1 MPLPTPNDDESHG
14 DWIDRCMSDDQAVE
28 DFEDADQR
36 LAVCQSIWDES
47 RSVVMPNDEKRSIRM
62 LSMGSAEI
70 RLDESGEQPRLV
82 GYASVF
88 YDGTPKTEFRLWAD
102 FVERIMP
109 GAFDKTLKANDDV
122 RALFNHDPSLILGRT
137 TAGTVELE
145 TDKRGLR
152 YSIDL
157 GSTTV
162 AEDVVK
168 HIRRGDVSGSSFGFE
183 VTDVEHRMEDKVDIR
198 EITGVKLFDV
208 GPVTFP
214 AYEGTDVNVRQEEL
228 AEIRSEL
235 ASWKNKRLNV
245 TELSRDVRK
254 RALTRQM
261 ARLQSGNEW

>member
-1 MPLPTPNDDESHG
+1 MSH
-14 DWIDRCMSDDQAVE
+14 E
-28 DFEDADQR
+28 D
-36 LAVCQSIWDES
+36 
-47 RSVVMPNDEKRSIRM
+47 KRSIRM
-62 LSMGSAEI
+62 LSMGPAEI

-88 YDGTPKTEFRLWAD
+88 YNGTAKTEFRLWDD

-109 GAFDKTLKANDDV
+109 GAFDKTLKAKDDV
-122 RALFNHDPSLILGRT
+122 RGLFNHDPSLILGRT
-137 TAGTVELE
+137 TAGTVDLE
-145 TDKRGLR
+145 VDKRGLR
-152 YSIDL
+152 YSIEL

-162 AEDVVK
+162 AEDVIK

-208 GPVTFP
+208 GPVTYP

-235 ASWKNKRLNV
+235 AAWKEKRTGSGAN
-245 TELSRDVRK
+245 TQRARK
-254 RALTRQM
+254 MLLTRQT
-261 ARLQSGNEW
+261 RELQSGRNW

>member
-1 MPLPTPNDDESHG
+1 
-14 DWIDRCMSDDQAVE
+14 
-28 DFEDADQR
+28 
-36 LAVCQSIWDES
+36 
-47 RSVVMPNDEKRSIRM
+47 MPNGAFKGDEVGGVRRSIRM
-62 LSMGSAEI
+62 LSMGPAEI

-109 GAFDKTLKANDDV
+109 GTFDKTLKAKDDV
-122 RALFNHDPSLILGRT
+122 RGLFNHDPSQILGRT
-137 TAGTVELE
+137 TAGTVELS

-152 YSIDL
+152 YSIEL

-214 AYEGTDVNVRQEEL
+214 AYEGTDVKVRQDEL

-235 ASWKNKRLNV
+235 AAWKEKRV
-245 TELSRDVRK
+245 GSRANSLRARK
-254 RALTRQM
+254 MQLTGRV
-261 ARLQSGNEW
+261 AELQSGRKW

>member
-1 MPLPTPNDDESHG
+1 MPS
-14 DWIDRCMSDDQAVE
+14 E
-28 DFEDADQR
+28 D
-36 LAVCQSIWDES
+36 
-47 RSVVMPNDEKRSIRM
+47 KRSIRM
-62 LSMGSAEI
+62 LSMGPAEI

-88 YDGTPKTEFRLWAD
+88 YNGTAKTEFRLWED

-109 GAFDKTLKANDDV
+109 GAFDKTLKAKDDV

-137 TAGTVELE
+137 TAGTVGLE

-152 YSIDL
+152 YSIEL

-183 VTDVEHRMEDKVDIR
+183 VTDVVHRMEDKVDIR

-214 AYEGTDVNVRQEEL
+214 AYEGTDVNVRKDEL

-235 ASWKNKRLNV
+235 AAWKESQAGSRANTKR
-245 TELSRDVRK
+245 SRQMG
-254 RALTRQM
+254 LTRHIG
-261 ARLQSGNEW
+261 RLKSGKEW

>member
-1 MPLPTPNDDESHG
+1 
-14 DWIDRCMSDDQAVE
+14 
-28 DFEDADQR
+28 
-36 LAVCQSIWDES
+36 
-47 RSVVMPNDEKRSIRM
+47 MPNSDKRSIRM
-62 LSMGSAEI
+62 LSMGPAEI
-70 RLDESGEQPRLV
+70 RLDESGKEPRLV

-88 YDGTPKTEFRLWAD
+88 YNGTAKTEFRLWED
-102 FVERIMP
+102 MVERIMP
-109 GAFDKTLKANDDV
+109 GAFDKTLKAGDDV

-152 YSIDL
+152 YSIEL

-162 AEDVVK
+162 AEDVIK

-228 AEIRSEL
+228 AELWSEL
-235 ASWKNKRLNV
+235 AAWKERRID
-245 TELSRDVRK
+245 SRANSR
-254 RALTRQM
+254 RARSMSLTRHVGD
-261 ARLQSGNEW
+261 LQSGRNW